1 MVKIVVKKT
10 DVNALVKEVK
20 NLKIDDFSGLKE
32 MSKIVNNYDGE
43 EGELLKAYR
52 DELKDGVASSIYQ
65 GGDIG
70 IRGGNITSKKMYDK
84 EKRDAGLKDAH
95 KWYENLAKK
104 MKENKELKNFADKL
118 VRPVLDKID
127 EFKRF
132 D

>member
-1 MVKIVVKKT
+1 
-10 DVNALVKEVK
+10 
-20 NLKIDDFSGLKE
+20 
-32 MSKIVNNYDGE
+32 
-43 EGELLKAYR
+43 
-52 DELKDGVASSIYQ
+52 
-65 GGDIG
+65 
-70 IRGGNITSKKMYDK
+70 MYDK

>member
-1 MVKIVVKKT
+1 MVVKKT

-32 MSKIVNNYDGE
+32 MQKIVKNYDGE
-43 EGELLKAYR
+43 EGELLETYCT
-52 DELKDGVASSIYQ
+52 DLKDDVASSIYK
-65 GGDIG
+65 GGAMG
-70 IRGGNITSKKMYDK
+70 MSGGNITSKKMYDK
-84 EKRDAGLKDAH
+84 EKRDALLKSAR
-95 KWYENLAKK
+95 KGYENLAKK

-118 VRPVLDKID
+118 VDPVLDKID

>member
-52 DELKDGVASSIYQ
+52 DELKDGVVSSIYQ

-70 IRGGNITSKKMYDK
+70 IRGGNITSKKCMIKKK
-84 EKRDAGLKDAH
+84 ET
-95 KWYENLAKK
+95 LA
-104 MKENKELKNFADKL
+104 
-118 VRPVLDKID
+118 
-127 EFKRF
+127 
-132 D
+132 